1 METDDHSP
9 FLNSLPK
16 QDPFVVPAGF
26 FERFPETIAESIA
39 ERPTF
44 LQRLMA
50 GLLMPQISPRLA
62 LGSVVMV
69 LALGLAF
76 WLHEPAKDAGIAS
89 AIAHRNSVE
98 PADWQDGEL
107 YVLLDDGP
115 ELWAGVSG
123 SISTSELEDYLETE
137 ELDLELLNELL

>member
-1 METDDHSP
+1 METDDTSP

-16 QDPFVVPAGF
+16 QDPFVAPTGF

-62 LGSVVMV
+62 LGSVIVV
-69 LALGLAF
+69 LALGVIF
-76 WLHEPAKDAGIAS
+76 WLNEPATDAGIPS
-89 AIAHRNSVE
+89 IAHQNAV
-98 PADWQDGEL
+98 
-107 YVLLDDGP
+107 GP
-115 ELWAGVSG
+115 TDLVNAQPEQWAGLSG
-123 SISTSELEDYLETE
+123 SISTSELELYLETE
-137 ELDLELLNELL
+137 DLDIELLNELL